1 MVCFKPNVFDKVW
14 MFYRYTVIAVAL
26 FFLGL
31 TPYKNYANP
40 TDRHIPFFNSQSISL
55 EIDGHLTESV
65 WKEIPFYDDLV
76 LIQPDL
82 GEPGRYSTHVRYFY
96 TEKGLYVGMR
106 NEQPRET
113 LLRRLSSRDAWIARD
128 SMQVVIDPSGEG
140 LYGYWFSVSL
150 GNSVSDGIVLPERN
164 YKRDWDGAWYGRSQI
179 IDDGWTAE
187 LFIPWGIMDL
197 PPVDSQKGK
206 IGLYVSRTLGQLGE
220 RWSSPYLSM
229 QQNRFLSAF
238 NIYRVKTLK
247 PSRGISV
254 FPYASTAI
262 DNIKKDDN
270 YRSGIDIFW
279 QPSSY
284 LKLSAAI
291 KPDFGQVEADDV
303 VVNLTTFET
312 FFPEKRL
319 FFLESQALFS
329 TFNRKGSSTTMLNTR
344 RIGSNLSSRQGTPD
358 DLTGVSEF
366 DKEKPVELLGAIKMT
381 GQVGSVRY
389 GILTAKEDD
398 TDVQVE
404 NSSNTALAGRDLG
417 IARVIYEDTR
427 GNGRRSLGWLG
438 AMASHPN
445 RSAVTQGIDAHLLSD
460 DGRLNLSGQIMM
472 SDLENSIGYGLRSH
486 IQFSPENGKTHRIG
500 VDYSDRNLNL
510 NDLGYLKRTDEIG
523 LSYQYE
529 LEQVDIPGLRE
540 RESEI
545 HIRYRQNLDHE
556 RIGSDFF
563 LKRKWKF
570 SNNNDI
576 SLALLYQPE
585 TVDDRKSQGF
595 GSFKRASGWSTGSQW
610 KSDSSK
616 KISYELDYWLQ
627 QASEGGYRKQIKS
640 RITFRPSSSYS
651 LSLRA
656 NYVKQDSWLLHDG
669 EGKFTTYEAEEW
681 SPSIV
686 FNAFFTARQ
695 QLQLRFQWI
704 GIKAHDRKYW
714 NLSSDGEWLNE
725 VSRPEN
731 DSEDSFTISN
741 ATLQARYRWELGPL
755 SDLFIVYNRGGNVYL
770 DEASD
775 GFESL
780 LGDSLNEP
788 DTELLVMK
796 LRYRFSPN

>member
-1 MVCFKPNVFDKVW
+1 MLIFSQVFVSNSW
-14 MFYRYTVIAVAL
+14 MFYRYTALAVVL

-40 TDRHIPFFNSQSISL
+40 TDRHIPFFDSQNIVL
-55 EIDGHLTESV
+55 EIDGYLTESV
-65 WKEIPFYDDLV
+65 WEEVPFYDDLV
-76 LIQPDL
+76 LIQPDH

-96 TEKGLYVGMR
+96 SEEGLYVGMV

-113 LLRRLSSRDAWIARD
+113 LLRRLSSRDAWISRD
-128 SMQVVIDPSGEG
+128 SMQIVIDPSGEG

-164 YKRDWDGAWYGRSQI
+164 YKREWDGAWYGRSQVT
-179 IDDGWTAE
+179 DEGWTAE

-197 PPVDSQKGK
+197 PPVDSQSGK

-220 RWSSPYLSM
+220 RWASPYLSM

-238 NIYRVKTLK
+238 NIFRVKPLK
-247 PSRGISV
+247 PSSGISL
-254 FPYASTAI
+254 FPYASTTI
-262 DNIKKDDN
+262 DNIKKDEN
-270 YRSGIDIFW
+270 YLYGIDLIW
-279 QPSSY
+279 RPSSY

-303 VVNLTTFET
+303 VVNLTAFET

-329 TFNRKGSSTTMLNTR
+329 TFSRKGSSTTLLNTR
-344 RIGSNLSSRQGTPD
+344 RIGSNLSSRQGAPD
-358 DLTGVSEF
+358 DLTGVSAF
-366 DKEKPVELLGAIKMT
+366 DSKKPVELIGAVKAT
-381 GQVGSVRY
+381 GQVGGVRY
-389 GILTAKEDD
+389 GILTAREDE
-398 TDVQVE
+398 TEVQLESFTNV
-404 NSSNTALAGRDLG
+404 TLAGRDLG
-417 IARVIYEDTR
+417 IARVIYENTK

-438 AMASHPN
+438 AIASHPN

-472 SDLENSIGYGLRSH
+472 SDLEDTMGFGLRSH
-486 IQFSPENGKTHRIG
+486 LQFSPENGKTHRIG
-500 VDYSDRNLNL
+500 ADYSDRDLNL
-510 NDLGYLKRTDEIG
+510 NDLGYLKRTDEIAI
-523 LSYQYE
+523 SYQYE
-529 LEQVDIPGLRE
+529 LEEVDIPGLRE

-545 HIRYRQNLDHE
+545 NIRYRQNLDDQ
-556 RIGSDFF
+556 RIGSDFY

-570 SNNNDI
+570 NNNNDI
-576 SLALLYQPE
+576 SLGLLYSPV
-585 TVDDRKSQGF
+585 TIDDRKSRGF
-595 GSFKRASGWSTGSQW
+595 GSFKRASGWATGGQW

-616 KISYELDYWLQ
+616 KLSYELDWWLQ
-627 QASEGGYRKQIKS
+627 QEPEGGYRKQIKS
-640 RITFRPSSSYS
+640 RITLRPSSSLS

-669 EGKFTTYEAEEW
+669 EGKFTTYDSEEW

-686 FNAFFTARQ
+686 LNAFFSARQ

-704 GIKAHDRKYW
+704 AIKARDRQYW
-714 NLSSDGEWLNE
+714 EIPANGAWLE
-725 VSRPEN
+725 QVTRPESDN
-731 DSEDSFTISN
+731 EKSFTISN
-741 ATLQARYRWELGPL
+741 AILQARYRWEIGPL
-755 SDLFIVYNRGGNVYL
+755 SDLFIVYNRGRNIYL
-770 DEASD
+770 NETSD
-775 GFESL
+775 GFSSL

-796 LRYRFSPN
+796 LRYRFSPD